1 MENPRLRAEL
11 LQGVGP
17 AFLGRRGLRTPAGPL
32 FGVVSG
38 VVMDYCTPVATRN
51 SIRLERSFALP
62 LILFLTLAGLFY
74 APLSSGAGPADCAD
88 CKNAGR
94 FARLQSPLGLP
105 QGAKV
110 RFSHPLDLKPEQWV
124 AILSSIRVQSES
136 GFLPFFTAKSS
147 PTPAFNPDEIS
158 YLGAALS
165 KNFAQAQP
173 DKWTTFY
180 LSRSRSPEVT
190 EVVTGAW
197 FVGGTRLHLLL
208 ANYRQAVTLP
218 NILGRLR
225 KDPLFVNVPPVY
237 ALVPGK
243 HQTLE
248 EKRGHL
254 GRILK
259 SEVQDLSIDYNSML
273 TGKPDAPVE
282 RSATPDAPAPPAVS
296 PVEERLRTLQ
306 RLKDDGLITEKE
318 YQEKRK
324 DILKDL

>member
-1 MENPRLRAEL
+1 M
-11 LQGVGP
+11 
-17 AFLGRRGLRTPAGPL
+17 
-32 FGVVSG
+32 
-38 VVMDYCTPVATRN
+38 
-51 SIRLERSFALP
+51 
-62 LILFLTLAGLFY
+62 
-74 APLSSGAGPADCAD
+74 
-88 CKNAGR
+88 
-94 FARLQSPLGLP
+94 
-105 QGAKV
+105 

-136 GFLPFFTAKSS
+136 GFPPFFTAKSAAA
-147 PTPAFNPDEIS
+147 PAFDSGEIA

-165 KNFAQAQP
+165 ESFAQAQP
-173 DKWTTFY
+173 EKWATFY

-208 ANYRQAVTLP
+208 ANYRLEVTMP
-218 NILGRLR
+218 NILDRLR

-248 EKRGHL
+248 EKRGQL

-259 SEVQDLSIDYNSML
+259 SEVQDLSIDYNSAL
-273 TGKPDAPVE
+273 TDQPDAP
-282 RSATPDAPAPPAVS
+282 RFATPDAPASPTVS

-324 DILKDL
+324 EILKDL

>member
-1 MENPRLRAEL
+1 MS
-11 LQGVGP
+11 GVS
-17 AFLGRRGLRTPAGPL
+17 AKSRTGFSREPL

-38 VVMDYCTPVATRN
+38 FVMDYCRPVAIRN
-51 SIRLERSFALP
+51 FIDAKRLERSFALP
-62 LILFLTLAGLFY
+62 LILFLTLAGLLQ
-74 APLSSGAGPADCAD
+74 APLASGADPANCAD
-88 CKNAGR
+88 CKNAGH
-94 FARLQSPLGLP
+94 FARLQAPLGLP

-110 RFSHPLDLKPEQWV
+110 GFSHPLDLKPEKW
-124 AILSSIRVQSES
+124 ADILSSIRVQSEG
-136 GFLPFFTAKSS
+136 GFLPFFTNKSS
-147 PTPAFNPDEIS
+147 PAPAFDPDEIS

-165 KNFAQAQP
+165 KSFAQAQP
-173 DKWTTFY
+173 DKWVAFY
-180 LSRSRSPEVT
+180 LGRARSPEVT

-208 ANYRQAVTLP
+208 ANYRLAVTMP
-218 NILGRLR
+218 NILDQLR

-248 EKRGHL
+248 EKRGLL

-259 SEVQDLSIDYNSML
+259 SEVQDLSIDYKSAL
-273 TGKPDAPVE
+273 TDKSDAPVE
-282 RSATPDAPAPPAVS
+282 RSAAPSAPASPAVS

-306 RLKDDGLITEKE
+306 RLKDGGLITEKE

-324 DILKDL
+324 EILTDL